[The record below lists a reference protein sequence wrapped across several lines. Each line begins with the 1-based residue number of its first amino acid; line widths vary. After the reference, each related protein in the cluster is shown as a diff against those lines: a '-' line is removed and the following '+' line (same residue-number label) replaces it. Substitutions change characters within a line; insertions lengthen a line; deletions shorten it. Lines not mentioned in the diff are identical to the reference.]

1 MSLTD
6 ILNQTLDEVAEAKF
20 AGVVGIDGVGVEL
33 IFNEADDGIDANLAE
48 LELAALAAS
57 ASGASERVG
66 SGAVR
71 AFTIEAEALTYLAA
85 LVTPPGEAPRP
96 SLMTLCDV
104 LGGLVCA
111 EGTVA
116 ALEARER
123 TGRAQRTESSL
134 LSAARLLLRPG
145 SGPPALAVP
154 VRTDLAALAADPRL
168 APALEHA
175 ACTLVRTPWEFRP

>member
-1 MSLTD
+1 VSLTD
-6 ILNQTLDEVAEAKF
+6 ILNQTLDQVAEAKF

-85 LVTPPGEAPRP
+85 LVSPGYFA
-96 SLMTLCDV
+96 V
-104 LGGLVCA
+104 LGIHA
-111 EGTVA
+111 ENNDA
-116 ALEARER
+116 SR
-123 TGRAQRTESSL
+123 
-134 LSAARLLLRPG
+134 
-145 SGPPALAVP
+145 
-154 VRTDLAALAADPRL
+154 AALAELVERL
-168 APALEHA
+168 RGEL
-175 ACTLVRTPWEFRP
+175 